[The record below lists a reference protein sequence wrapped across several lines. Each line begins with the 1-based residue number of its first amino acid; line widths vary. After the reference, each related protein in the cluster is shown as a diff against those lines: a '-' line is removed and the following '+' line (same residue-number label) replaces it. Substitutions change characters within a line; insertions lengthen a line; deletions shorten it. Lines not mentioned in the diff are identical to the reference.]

1 MSDRDLKC
9 VHCYEDQSNYGNWVD
24 AKFMFDG
31 LSLCAE
37 HYHQHR
43 DLVISPNPEYSPVT
57 KFRHESYLGP
67 EINNPSTVTI
77 ISNTIDTIDIDAS
90 SINDP
95 KKTITIPYRDGYEI
109 PHHEGFVPTDD

>member
-37 HYHQHR
+37 HYHEHR
-43 DLVISPNPEYSPVT
+43 DLVISNALESPSVHMH
-57 KFRHESYLGP
+57 HESYLGP
-67 EINNPSTVTI
+67 EINNPSTSITI
-77 ISNTIDTIDIDAS
+77 
-90 SINDP
+90 SIP
-95 KKTITIPYRDGYEI
+95 SPSEPMPVITIPYRDGYT
-109 PHHEGFVPTDD
+109 PPNG